1 VIQPGPIDTDMNPAE
16 GEFAERIRPLTALGR
31 YGRPEE
37 IANLAAFLASD
48 EASYITGAAIDIDG
62 GMTI

>member
-1 VIQPGPIDTDMNPAE
+1 MNPAE
-16 GEFAERIRPLTALGR
+16 GDLAEVLRPLTALGR
-31 YGRPEE
+31 YGKPEE
-37 IANLAAFLASD
+37 IANLAAFLAND